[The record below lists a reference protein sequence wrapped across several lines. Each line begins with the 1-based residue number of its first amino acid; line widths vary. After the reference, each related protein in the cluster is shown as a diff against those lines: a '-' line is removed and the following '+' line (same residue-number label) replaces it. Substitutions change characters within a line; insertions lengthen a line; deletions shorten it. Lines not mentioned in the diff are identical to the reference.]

1 MPFGSPLVFSLSP
14 QESRNS
20 SNSYVRLLLCMIVRI
35 EGTKSVTHACS
46 WLVVSLHAWLLC
58 FNMQRSWLLCF
69 NMQLV
74 NVSLH
79 FAGYCVP
86 VLIVSLIIHASISKF
101 AMQNR
106 CNICQ
111 ARSVNILIYDITLHP
126 GDMVVIE
133 HGVYL
138 HQAL

>member
-20 SNSYVRLLLCMIVRI
+20 SNSYVRLLLCIIVRI

-46 WLVVSLHAWLLC
+46 WLVVSLHAAAWLLC
-58 FNMQRSWLLCF
+58 FNMQLVTVFQYAAGYCVSTCSWLFCF

-86 VLIVSLIIHASISKF
+86 VLTVSLIIHA
-101 AMQNR
+101 
-106 CNICQ
+106 
-111 ARSVNILIYDITLHP
+111 
-126 GDMVVIE
+126 
-133 HGVYL
+133 
-138 HQAL
+138 